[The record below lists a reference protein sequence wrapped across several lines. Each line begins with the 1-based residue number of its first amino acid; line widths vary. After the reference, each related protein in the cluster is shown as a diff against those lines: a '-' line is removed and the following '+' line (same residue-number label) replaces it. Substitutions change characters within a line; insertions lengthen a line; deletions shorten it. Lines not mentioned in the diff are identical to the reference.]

1 MDNPDRVTYFAAT
14 DTRGKRIPFGI
25 KQKDRARH
33 MYLVGKTGMGKSTL
47 IENMAIQ
54 DIRNGEGLAFIDP
67 HGDAAERL
75 LAFVPEHRIKDV
87 IYFAPFD
94 LERPVAFN
102 VMEDVSYERRHL
114 VVSGLL
120 ATLKKM
126 WADVWNPRLEYLM
139 TNTLLALLEYP
150 DGTLLG
156 TSKMLSDAAFRHDV
170 LTHVTDPLVR
180 DFWERE
186 FTEKQSEP
194 ERRAMLAIQNKVR
207 LLTGSP
213 FIRNIIGQS
222 RSSFNLRDMMD
233 GRKIL
238 IANLSRGLIGENNMR
253 LLGSMLTTSLFLAA
267 TGRADVGQQE
277 LAKLPNFFYYVD
289 EFQNFANETFATIL
303 SEARKYRLALIISH
317 QYLEQ
322 MDQSVRAAV
331 FGNVGSII
339 SFRVGPF
346 DAQMLETFFTPEFSK
361 EDLVH
366 LGTGQIYL
374 VLMIDHIASRPFSAV
389 VIPPIEPPPVSF
401 REQVIT
407 ASRENFGLPE
417 EMSSVGEPTSSLSET
432 VKESA
437 EKAQR
442 EREEQEAQ
450 KHQSLQDALRRVGA
464 KNPAPSSA
472 TSSEPYEVPEDVL
485 RDVFKEDV

>member
-75 LAFVPEHRIKDV
+75 LNFVPEHRIKDV
-87 IYFAPFD
+87 VYFAPFD
-94 LERPVAFN
+94 LERPIAFN

-120 ATLKKM
+120 STLRKM
-126 WADVWNPRLEYLM
+126 WADVWTPRLEYVL
-139 TNTLLALLEYP
+139 TNTLLALLQYP
-150 DGTLLG
+150 HGTLL
-156 TSKMLSDAAFRHDV
+156 SANQMLTDAAFRSNV
-170 LTHVTDPLVR
+170 LEHVTDPLVR
-180 DFWERE
+180 DFWETE
-186 FTEKQSEP
+186 FTDSPSEP
-194 ERRAMLAIQNKVR
+194 ERRVLLALQNKIR
-207 LLTGSP
+207 LLDGNP
-213 FIRNIIGQS
+213 FIRNIIG
-222 RSSFNLRDMMD
+222 RAETSFNLRDIMD
-233 GRKIL
+233 TRKIF
-238 IANLSRGLIGENNMR
+238 IANLSRGLIGEGNMR

-267 TGRADVGQQE
+267 SGRADVGPDE
-277 LAKLPNFFYYVD
+277 LSKLPNFYYYVD
-289 EFQNFANETFATIL
+289 EFQNFANDTFATIL
-303 SEARKYRLALIISH
+303 SEARKYKLSLVISH

-331 FGNVGSII
+331 FGNAGTIV

-346 DAQMLETFFTPEFSK
+346 DAEALQTFFAPEFSK

-374 VLMIDHIASRPFSAV
+374 TLMIDHVASRPFSAT
-389 VIPPIEPPPVSF
+389 VIPPIEYPARSF
-401 REQVIT
+401 RTEVIT
-407 ASRENFGLPE
+407 ASRETFG
-417 EMSSVGEPTSSLSET
+417 M
-432 VKESA
+432 KES
-437 EKAQR
+437 
-442 EREEQEAQ
+442 
-450 KHQSLQDALRRVGA
+450 V
-464 KNPAPSSA
+464 APSDPSLGEVVQHI
-472 TSSEPYEVPEDVL
+472 TQQSEHEQAVRESLKSKSLKETLQTVLGKESISQSVPNKVPYEVPEEVL
-485 RDVFKEDV
+485 RGVLNEDI